1 MLRTAFFGSS
11 SVGVFACATD
21 DAVLVRNDA
30 EDDLREGLESELDVP
45 VIPTTIGGSSTVG
58 ALCVG
63 NSQGLLVSSRITEA
77 ERETITTVT
86 DLPITELPGK
96 INAAGNVVLA
106 NDSGAYVHPDIS
118 REAVQAVKDGLSVPV
133 ERGEIAGLRTVGT
146 AAVATNDG
154 VLCHPKATDGELDFL
169 EELLDVYADI
179 GTINYGGPL
188 VGSGLVA
195 NAFGYVAGRDTTG
208 PELGRIEDALGYLD

>member
-11 SVGVFACATD
+11 SVGVFTCATD
-21 DAVLVRNDA
+21 DAVLVRNDV
-30 EDDLREGLESELDVP
+30 EDDLREELENELEVP
-45 VIPTTIGGSSTVG
+45 AVATTIGGSSTVG

-63 NSQGLLVSSRITEA
+63 NSNGLLVSSRITEA
-77 ERETITTVT
+77 EREAISSVT
-86 DLPITELPGK
+86 DLPITKLPGK

-106 NDSGAYVHPDIS
+106 NDSGAYVHPDLS
-118 REAVQAVKDGLSVPV
+118 REAVKAVKDGLGVPV
-133 ERGEIAGLRTVGT
+133 ERGELAGLQTIGT

-179 GTINYGGPL
+179 GTINYGRSL
-188 VGSGLVA
+188 VGSGLVV
-195 NAFGYVAGRDTTG
+195 NEFGYVAGRDTTG

>member
-11 SVGVFACATD
+11 SVGVFTCATD
-21 DAVLVRNDA
+21 DAVLVRNDV
-30 EDDLREGLESELDVP
+30 EDDLREELEGELDVP
-45 VIPTTIGGSSTVG
+45 AIPTTIGGSSTVG
-58 ALCVG
+58 SLCVG
-63 NSQGLLVSSRITEA
+63 NSNGLLVSSRITEV
-77 ERETITTVT
+77 ERETISAVI
-86 DLPITELPGK
+86 DQPITELPGK

-106 NDSGAYVHPDIS
+106 NDSGAYVHPDLS
-118 REAVQAVKDGLSVPV
+118 REAVKAVKDGLGVPV
-133 ERGEIAGLRTVGT
+133 ERGELASLRTVGT

-169 EELLDVYADI
+169 EELLDAYADI

-188 VGSGLVA
+188 VGSGLVV
-195 NAFGYVAGRDTTG
+195 NSVGYVAGRDTTG

>member
-1 MLRTAFFGSS
+1 VLRTAFFGSS
-11 SVGVFACATD
+11 SVGVFAAATD
-21 DAVLVRNDA
+21 DAVLVRNDV
-30 EDDLREGLESELDVP
+30 EDDLREELEDELAVP

-63 NSQGLLVSSRITEA
+63 NSRGLLVSNRITEA
-77 ERETITTVT
+77 ERETIADVV

-106 NDSGAYVHPDIS
+106 NDSGAYVHPDLS
-118 REAVQAVKDGLSVPV
+118 REAVQAAEDGLDVPV
-133 ERGEIAGLRTVGT
+133 ERGELASLRTVGT